1 MMHPAETHHLFNV
14 NRPSV
19 SGEQMVCFE
28 KSFFKFICC
37 PVSLLQEYHDIINQ
51 GSKRTESSHYI
62 RIGSRAE
69 CIFRLRM
76 II

>member
-19 SGEQMVCFE
+19 SGEQMVCFYVCIMCLI
-28 KSFFKFICC
+28 SA
-37 PVSLLQEYHDIINQ
+37 SHEYHDIINQ